1 MEGVERR
8 GGNSVVQPLLTDQ
21 YQITMAYAYWK
32 SGKTT
37 DIASFDLFFRK
48 CPFKGEFT
56 IFAGL
61 SECLQFLKDFQF
73 SSSDIDYLKSCLPNC
88 EEEFFSFLM
97 SLSPKSVKVEAIEEG
112 DVCFPR
118 VPLMKVTG
126 PLIMV
131 QLLETTFLNLVN
143 FASLIATN
151 AARFRAA
158 AGTNKKLFELG
169 LRRAQGPDGGLS
181 ASKYA
186 FLGGY
191 DGTSNVLAGKL
202 YNIPVVGTHSH
213 SFVSSFSSMDQ
224 VTSLALTPQE
234 GSRGCGDNSFA
245 QQCLQWRSELSSK
258 LKILDCEANDGE
270 LAAFVSFA
278 AAFPTKFTA
287 LLDTYDVLRSG
298 VLNFCAVCLALNDY
312 GYRARGVRI
321 DSGDLAYLSNKIKD
335 MLSLV
340 STLYS
345 LDWLPG
351 IDIIASNDINEET
364 ILSLAEQGNS
374 ITTFGT
380 GTHLVTCQRQPALGC
395 VFKLVSINNLPTVKL
410 SQDLEK
416 MTMPGYKKA
425 YRLYG
430 RDGYAILDLLQ
441 LPDEDPPRIYERF
454 ICRHPFEESKRA
466 FVTPHRV
473 EILHSVVWD
482 NGEVMVGSLD
492 LVKVREKVI
501 ENLKSLRSD
510 HVRSLNPTPYKVSV
524 SDRLYQFI
532 HNLWLE
538 SAPIGELS

>member
-1 MEGVERR
+1 MERR
-8 GGNSVVQPLLTDQ
+8 SSRGVVQPLLTDQ

-32 SGKTT
+32 SGKTE

-73 SSSDIDYLKSCLPNC
+73 SSSDIEYLKSCLPNC
-88 EEEFFSFLM
+88 EEEFFSFLA
-97 SLSPKSVKVEAIEEG
+97 SLSPKSVRVEAIEEG
-112 DVCFPR
+112 SICFPR
-118 VPLMKVTG
+118 VPLIKVTG
-126 PLIMV
+126 PIIIC
-131 QLLETTFLNLVN
+131 QLLETIFLNLVN

-151 AARFRAA
+151 AARFRTA
-158 AGTNKKLFELG
+158 AGKNKKLFELG

-213 SFVSSFSSMDQ
+213 SFVSSFTDLDQ
-224 VTSLALTPQE
+224 VKGLELTSQSGVGTGDVGWPQV
-234 GSRGCGDNSFA
+234 C
-245 QQCLQWRSELSSK
+245 QQWRSKLSSQ
-258 LKILDCEANDGE
+258 LNILDCEANDGE
-270 LAAFVSFA
+270 LAAFISFA

-298 VLNFCAVCLALNDY
+298 VLNFCAVALALNDH

-335 MLSLV
+335 VLVLV
-340 STLYS
+340 SKLYS
-345 LDWLPG
+345 LDWLPN
-351 IDIIASNDINEET
+351 IDIIASNDINEGT

-395 VFKLVSINNLPTVKL
+395 VFKLVSINHLPTVKL

-416 MTMPGYKKA
+416 MTMPGYKKV

-441 LPDEDPPRIYERF
+441 LPEEDPPKICERYL
-454 ICRHPFEESKRA
+454 CRHPFEESKRA

-473 EILHSVVWD
+473 EPLHSVVWQD
-482 NGEVMVGSLD
+482 GEVRVGLLD
-492 LVKVREKVI
+492 LVRARERVG

-524 SDRLYQFI
+524 SDKLYQFI